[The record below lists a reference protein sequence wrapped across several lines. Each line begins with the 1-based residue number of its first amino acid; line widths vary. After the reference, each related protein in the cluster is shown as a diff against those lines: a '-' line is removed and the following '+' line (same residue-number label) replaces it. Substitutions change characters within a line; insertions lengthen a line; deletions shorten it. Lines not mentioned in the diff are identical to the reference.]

1 MSRELKL
8 RTISAIVLAILAI
21 FSTWMGGKVFA
32 CVVIVA
38 GFLIYYEWSTITAL
52 RSKSI
57 RANGVAWLTLVLSFS
72 FLLFDLP
79 IYAFVVLL
87 SGAAVAMIFGARQG
101 VSAVSVA
108 GIFYAGFP
116 VIALTELRGDG
127 LFGLF
132 AVIFVL
138 SIVWATDIFA
148 YFCGKAIGGRKLAPA
163 ISPGKTWS
171 GAIFGLA
178 AGVGVGLISV
188 MMLRYGGG
196 IFVPIVAA
204 VISISGQ
211 IGDLFESWIKRRYG
225 VKDSS
230 QLIPGHGGFMDR
242 LDGVIFAAII
252 AFVIATLNQ
261 YYSGI
266 DSSSILAVH
275 LLDL

>member
-8 RTISAIVLAILAI
+8 RVLSAIVLAALAI
-21 FSTWMGGKVFA
+21 FSTWVGGKVFA
-32 CVVIVA
+32 CVVIIS

-52 RSKSI
+52 RSKSVS
-57 RANGVAWLTLVLSFS
+57 ANAVAWLTLILSFS
-72 FLLFDLP
+72 FLFFNLLA
-79 IYAFVVLL
+79 YAFTALLGGAVIAMIVGAKRSVTAL
-87 SGAAVAMIFGARQG
+87 SGV
-101 VSAVSVA
+101 
-108 GIFYAGFP
+108 GILYAGLP
-116 VIALTELRGDG
+116 VIALAELRGDG

-148 YFCGKAIGGRKLAPA
+148 YFCGKAIGGPKLAPA

-178 AGVGVGLISV
+178 AGVGAGLISI

-196 IFVPIVAA
+196 IFLPIVAA
-204 VISISGQ
+204 IISISGQ
-211 IGDLFESWIKRRYG
+211 VGDLFESWIKRRYD

-242 LDGVIFAAII
+242 LDGVIFAAVI
-252 AFVIATLNQ
+252 AFVIAILNQ

-266 DSSSILAVH
+266 DSSPILAVH

>member
-1 MSRELKL
+1 MSRELQL
-8 RTISAIVLAILAI
+8 RILSAIVLGALAI
-21 FSTWMGGKVFA
+21 FSTWMGGKIFA
-32 CVVIVA
+32 GVVIIA
-38 GFLIYYEWSTITAL
+38 GLLIYYEWSTITTL
-52 RSKSI
+52 VSKSAS
-57 RANGVAWLTLVLSFS
+57 ANCVAWLTLILSFS
-72 FLLFDLP
+72 FLFFHL
-79 IYAFVVLL
+79 IAYAFLALLGGAVIAMIVGAKRGAAIL
-87 SGAAVAMIFGARQG
+87 SGA
-101 VSAVSVA
+101 
-108 GIFYAGFP
+108 GILYAGLP
-116 VIALTELRGDG
+116 VIALAELRGDG

-148 YFCGKAIGGRKLAPA
+148 YFCGKAIGGPKLAPA

-171 GAIFGLA
+171 GALFGLA
-178 AGVGVGLISV
+178 AGVGVGLITV

-196 IFVPIVAA
+196 FFVPIIAA
-204 VISISGQ
+204 LISISGQ
-211 IGDLFESWIKRRYG
+211 IGDLFESWIKRRFG

-242 LDGVIFAAII
+242 LDGVIFAAVI

-266 DSSSILAVH
+266 DSSPILAVH